1 MTDAQG
7 TDWPVFFRDTLK
19 VGNPDSG
26 VGICTLWTRKED
38 VFSKVPADSYAVCGN
53 LYTVQG
59 INAIVKNILANPRI
73 RSVIVCGNDLMKTG
87 DAFLDFMRNGAC
99 SDRRIAGHSG
109 FVDSNIDI
117 ALLDVLRS
125 NVEVVDMRGRE
136 ADVPAKAKEL
146 GNKPAKPFAEP
157 VVISGEPDDV
167 TPLASD
173 EVAFRVSGKSVADA
187 WLKVLDTVMK
197 FGEEKKSEYGIRQ
210 KEVVDLVTVIEG
222 DDDGIAP
229 WMNFSAADLD
239 SYYKTFFGTGTEK
252 GVEYTY
258 GERLFSYALDNVPDK
273 FLGEMR
279 ATTDQVK
286 NIVEKLRKDPHTR
299 RAVAFVLR
307 GNDAGSMSPP
317 CLTQITWNVKA
328 GKLLQT
334 AVFRSNDMYGAWPL
348 NAFALRKLQKS
359 VASEL
364 GVPAGQL
371 VTIANSAH
379 VYENS
384 WEAARGVVRANYAG
398 RPVQFEQDRNGYF
411 VVSVDTDAGE
421 VVVEHR
427 LNDGR
432 PSGYVFRGKESQEL
446 YRRVMNENLITK
458 FDHAAYVGQEIAK
471 AEIAMRE
478 NKKYVQDRA

>member
-1 MTDAQG
+1 MVENLG
-7 TDWPVFFRDTLK
+7 WPVFFRDSLK
-19 VGNPDSG
+19 LGNPQSP

-38 VFSKVPADSYAVCGN
+38 VYTRVPEDSYAVCGN

-59 INAIVKNILANPRI
+59 INAMVKNILANPRI
-73 RSVIVCGNDLMKTG
+73 RSVIICGNDLMKTG
-87 DAFLDFMRNGAC
+87 DALLSLMRDGV
-99 SDRRIAGHSG
+99 SGDRRIAGG
-109 FVDSNIDI
+109 AGYIDSNIDV
-117 ALLDVLRS
+117 ALLEMIRS

-136 ADVPAKAKEL
+136 TEVAVKAKEL
-146 GNKPAKPFAEP
+146 SAKKLQPFAKPTI
-157 VVISGEPDDV
+157 VSGETEDAASL
-167 TPLASD
+167 TSD

-187 WLKVLDTVMK
+187 WLKVLDTILK
-197 FGEEKKSEYGIRQ
+197 FGEVKKTDYGIRQ
-210 KEVVDLVTVIEG
+210 KEIVDLVTVIEG

-229 WMNFSAADLD
+229 WMNFTAADLEN
-239 SYYKTFFGTGTEK
+239 YYKTFFGSGAER
-252 GVEYTY
+252 GIEYTY

-286 NIVEKLRKDPHTR
+286 TIVEKLKKDPHTR

-307 GNDAGSMSPP
+307 DKDAGSKNPP
-317 CLTQITWNVKA
+317 CLTQITWNVKG

-334 AVFRSNDMYGAWPL
+334 AVFRSNDMFGAWPL

-359 VASEL
+359 VASQL
-364 GVPAGQL
+364 GIPAGQMI
-371 VTIANSAH
+371 TIANSAH

-384 WEAARGVVRANYAG
+384 WGAAAEIVRKNYAG
-398 RPVQFEQDRNGYF
+398 RPVQFEPDKNGYF
-411 VVSVDTDAGE
+411 VVSVEGGE
-421 VVVEHR
+421 IVVEHR

-471 AEIAMRE
+471 AEAALRE